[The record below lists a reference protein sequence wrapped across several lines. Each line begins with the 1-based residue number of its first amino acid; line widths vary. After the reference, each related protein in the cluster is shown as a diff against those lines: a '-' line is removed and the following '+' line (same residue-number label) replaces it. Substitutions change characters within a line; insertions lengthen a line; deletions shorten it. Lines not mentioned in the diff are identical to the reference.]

1 MLPPSIPETGL
12 IFASTREGMV
22 HIFHEDSPEKFS
34 EVETIKTEYGAKTM
48 GLDIKTH
55 KLFPDTADF
64 GPAPAPT
71 ADRPH
76 PQRTA
81 IQGNVS
87 RTGLRTIT
95 TLRANYLKRSLE
107 CGCRH

>member
-1 MLPPSIPETGL
+1 
-12 IFASTREGMV
+12 MV